1 MAALLRFPGAI
12 WPIKPDEAG
21 FTLVARNWQP
31 ELNSLY
37 GTYWV
42 DRPPSLIGFIRLS
55 DWIAGPLFLRVIAAI
70 GCFLLVL
77 ASAATA
83 RTLVRLNRED
93 DGHDTDSLT
102 AAVAD
107 ERTRRSADRVA
118 VWTAVFTAFV
128 VGNLMIDPTAAKG
141 EILGIPLVMT
151 SFWLSLHA
159 LERRSASSAF
169 LAGLL
174 AMLAVGLKQNMVA
187 GLVFGGVVLVGS
199 LVRRRLTGAQ
209 FLRMSAAALAGALVP
224 IVATVSW
231 AVVAGVRLQTVWYT
245 VYGFRSDAV
254 RVINS
259 EPTMANEAR
268 ERDLLL
274 MFLATGMMF
283 AVAWFLL
290 NLTWLLRRSP
300 VLSGAALAAVA
311 VDWAG
316 VVLGGSYWPAYA
328 FVLIPS
334 VVLCLTLVLDNQ
346 EFRRGERERLR
357 APERLS
363 RGLVV
368 FAAIST
374 TISVITFL
382 SHDLPGTGPATE
394 YATGEAIGAAS
405 QPGDTLVVYGGRA
418 DIQFASGLASPY
430 QYLWSL
436 PMRTLDPELLELRAL
451 LEGPDAP
458 TWFVAWAPL
467 VSWSGLAEQA
477 LGPVLTER
485 YTFHIYACDDIPVY
499 LRKDRPRPAL
509 AIACDEEVL

>member
-1 MAALLRFPGAI
+1 VAALLRFPGAI

-21 FTLVARNWQP
+21 LTLVARNWQP
-31 ELNSLY
+31 EPNSLY

-42 DRPPSLIGFIRLS
+42 DRPPSLIAFIRLS

-83 RTLVRLNRED
+83 RTLVRLSRDN
-93 DGHDTDSLT
+93 DGHDTEPLT
-102 AAVAD
+102 ASAAD
-107 ERTRRSADRVA
+107 EPTRRSADRVA
-118 VWTAVFTAFV
+118 VWTAVFAAFV
-128 VGNLMIDPTAAKG
+128 VGNLIIDPTAAKG

-151 SFWLSLHA
+151 SFWLSLRA
-159 LERRSASSAF
+159 LERRSATSAF

-174 AMLAVGLKQNMVA
+174 AVLAVGLKQNMVA

-199 LVRRRLTGAQ
+199 FVRHRLTGAQ

-224 IVATVSW
+224 VVATVSW
-231 AVVAGVRLQTVWYT
+231 AVVAGVRLRTVWYT
-245 VYGFRSDAV
+245 VYGFRSDAM

-259 EPTMANEAR
+259 EPTMVNEAR
-268 ERDLLL
+268 QRDLLL
-274 MFLATGMMF
+274 ILLATGMIF

-300 VLSGAALAAVA
+300 VLSVAALAAVA
-311 VDWAG
+311 VDCAG
-316 VVLGGSYWPAYA
+316 LVLGGSYWPAYA
-328 FVLIPS
+328 FVPIPS
-334 VVLCLTLVLDNQ
+334 VVVCLTLVLGSQ
-346 EFRRGERERLR
+346 ELRRCERERLR

-368 FAAIST
+368 FAAVTT
-374 TISVITFL
+374 TISVIALL
-382 SHDLPGTGPATE
+382 SHPLPGTDRTTE

-430 QYLWSL
+430 KYLWSL
-436 PMRTLDPELLELRAL
+436 PMRTLDPELHELRGL

-467 VSWSGLAEQA
+467 YSWGDLAEQA
-477 LGPVLTER
+477 LGAVLEER
-485 YTFHIYACDDIPVY
+485 YTLITKACDDLPVY

-509 AIACDEEVL
+509 AIACDEEVF